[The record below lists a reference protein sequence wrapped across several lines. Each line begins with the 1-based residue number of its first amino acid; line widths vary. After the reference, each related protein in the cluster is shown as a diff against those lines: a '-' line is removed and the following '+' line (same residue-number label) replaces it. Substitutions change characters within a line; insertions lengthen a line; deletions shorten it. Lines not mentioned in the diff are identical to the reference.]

1 MTEIQEKAVKI
12 VLRSYG
18 NGCMS
23 DEEFIDILNAIL
35 CRDEPNRF
43 PYGLINTPG
52 TLTTRDIANPT
63 ANPNLRPGDVWVDSS
78 PWVTYTTAT
87 NTYNENSNTSL
98 NKDIKDVK
106 ISDYTKQ
113 TIFKD

>member
-35 CRDEPNRF
+35 YESSYNKFPN
-43 PYGLINTPG
+43 GLINTPG
-52 TLTTRDIANPT
+52 TLTPRDIANPT
-63 ANPNLRPGDVWVDSS
+63 SNPIPITNPRPGDVWV
-78 PWVTYTTAT
+78 TYAH
-87 NTYNENSNTSL
+87 NEISNTSL
-98 NKDIKDVK
+98 NKEDIKDVK

>member
-1 MTEIQEKAVKI
+1 MTEIQEKAIKI

-35 CRDEPNRF
+35 CHDEPNRF
-43 PYGLINTPG
+43 PNLINTPG
-52 TLTTRDIANPT
+52 ILPRDITNPIT
-63 ANPNLRPGDVWVDSS
+63 YTRPGEVRPGDVWVTYAHNESS
-78 PWVTYTTAT
+78 NA
-87 NTYNENSNTSL
+87 SL
-98 NKDIKDVK
+98 NKDMKDVK